1 MTVAPPLS
9 ASFIM
14 MLLSSIS
21 DLIDLCCDCGKLC
34 LIFDLLFLIRGI
46 YIYIYIYIQTMVRK

>member
-34 LIFDLLFLIRGI
+34 LIFDLLFLIQGEC
-46 YIYIYIYIQTMVRK
+46 Q